1 MKLKRNPTQFTKR
14 LQANLK
20 VKWFRIV
27 LNVKTIHSIRL
38 IKTVSHTIFLNVI
51 GGSASECN
59 KTLEHS
65 GIFLKSTGNLIKF
78 QFCFGHFNAFD
89 KCCRRKLDQSPS
101 FYSWI
106 IINHNWKCQF
116 PVRYQGAGTVWLSV
130 SYITTTATGSCSNTC
145 WGSLLWVLFLNF
157 VSTWP

>member
-1 MKLKRNPTQFTKR
+1 MDVVSSISFLLIQSSYNIFSQRKLFLCLWDRKGFLPFHSMKLKRNPTQFTKR

-101 FYSWI
+101 FYS
-106 IINHNWKCQF
+106 
-116 PVRYQGAGTVWLSV
+116 
-130 SYITTTATGSCSNTC
+130 
-145 WGSLLWVLFLNF
+145 
-157 VSTWP
+157 